1 MLDNLD
7 ALSSLKDEM
16 EDYYS
21 DVLSDAQ
28 KEIEKYTQSIDYARE
43 ALEHW

>member
-16 EDYYS
+16 EDYY
-21 DVLSDAQ
+21 DNVLKQAQ
-28 KEIEKYTQSIDYARE
+28 EEIDKYTQSIDYARA